1 MQFFDLIDKFV
12 IISWRVFVLDGGF
25 FLKEY
30 VLERRDIK
38 RISWVLV
45 DKVSLD
51 IISYIVQNL
60 VVGNDYYFR
69 VMVVNEEGISLSL
82 EGELVRF
89 QKGVEVFSV
98 FRGLFNISDVIGFF
112 VVLIWKFVD

>member
-1 MQFFDLIDKFV
+1 M

-38 RISWVLV
+38 CISWVLV

-51 IISYIVQNL
+51 IISYIV
-60 VVGNDYYFR
+60 
-69 VMVVNEEGISLSL
+69 
-82 EGELVRF
+82 
-89 QKGVEVFSV
+89 
-98 FRGLFNISDVIGFF
+98 
-112 VVLIWKFVD
+112 